1 VSAAHSGE
9 VERVDRRAAWVIG
22 IIFGGLVVCLFGFLV
37 VLSLA
42 LGSGR
47 KSGISSG
54 DHVGVLEVV
63 GEIRDSKLLLKEIRD
78 FAEDDHV
85 KAVVVRIDS
94 PGGAVGP
101 SQEIYDALRRLSKKK
116 KVVASMG
123 SIAASGGF
131 YIACAAEKVYANP
144 GTLTGSI
151 GVIFA
156 IPNVRGLMKWAGVEM
171 NTITAGKMKDSGSP
185 YREMTPEERAYF
197 EGVLHDVHEQF
208 IEAVADGRKLKA
220 DDVRPNADGRVFTGR
235 QAKGLKLVDELGGF
249 DDAAAAAA
257 KMAGIKDDPPELEY
271 PKKDKKLLEE
281 LLGEDARSV
290 VGGAAS
296 SVMEGLTGG
305 MGLQYRMPIVE
316 GQ

>member
-1 VSAAHSGE
+1 
-9 VERVDRRAAWVIG
+9 VDRRAAWVIG

-47 KSGISSG
+47 RSGVSSA

-63 GEIRDSKLLLKEIRD
+63 GEIRDSKLLLKQIRD

-101 SQEIYDALRRLSKKK
+101 SQEIYDALRKLSKKK

-185 YREMTPEERAYF
+185 YREMTPDERAYF

-220 DDVRPNADGRVFTGR
+220 DDVRPSADGRVFTGR
-235 QAKGLKLVDELGGF
+235 QAKELKLVDELGGF

-296 SVMEGLTGG
+296 SMMEGLTGG

>member
-1 VSAAHSGE
+1 
-9 VERVDRRAAWVIG
+9 VDRRAAWVIG

-47 KSGISSG
+47 KSSLSSS
-54 DHVGVLEVV
+54 DRVGVVEIV
-63 GEIRDSKLLLKEIRD
+63 GEIRDSKQVLKTLRD

-85 KAVVVRIDS
+85 KAVVIRIDS

-101 SQEIYDALRRLSKKK
+101 SQEIYDAIRKLSGKKK
-116 KVVASMG
+116 TVASMG

-185 YREMTPEERAYF
+185 YREMTPDERAYF

-208 IEAVADGRKLKA
+208 IEAVAAGRKMKV
-220 DDVRPNADGRVFTGR
+220 DDLRPSADGRVFTGR
-235 QAKGLKLVDELGGF
+235 QAKELKLVDELGGF
-249 DDAAAAAA
+249 EDAAAAAA

-281 LLGEDARSV
+281 LLGEDARSM
-290 VGGAAS
+290 VGGATS
-296 SVMEGLTGG
+296 SVLEGLTGG

>member
-1 VSAAHSGE
+1 M
-9 VERVDRRAAWVIG
+9 DRRAAWVIG

-42 LGSGR
+42 LGSGGR
-47 KSGISSG
+47 KSSLSSS
-54 DHVGVLEVV
+54 DRVGVIEVV
-63 GEIRDSKLLLKEIRD
+63 GEIRDSKLLLKNLRD

-85 KAVVVRIDS
+85 KAVVIRIDS

-101 SQEIYDALRRLSKKK
+101 SQEIYTAVRKLSQKK

-185 YREMTPEERAYF
+185 YREMTPDERAYF

-208 IEAVADGRKLKA
+208 IEAVADGRKLKV

-235 QAKGLKLVDELGGF
+235 QAKELKLVDELGGF
-249 DDAAAAAA
+249 DEAVAAAA
-257 KMAGIKDDPPELEY
+257 KMAGIKDETPELEY

-281 LLGEDARSV
+281 LLGEDARSM

-296 SVMEGLTGG
+296 SMVEGLTGG

>member
-1 VSAAHSGE
+1 M
-9 VERVDRRAAWVIG
+9 DRRAAWVIG

-37 VLSLA
+37 VLSMA

-47 KSGISSG
+47 RSGVSSA
-54 DHVGVLEVV
+54 DHVGVIEVV

-78 FAEDDHV
+78 FSEDDHV

-101 SQEIYDALRRLSKKK
+101 SQEIYDAIRKLSKKK

-156 IPNVRGLMKWAGVEM
+156 IPNFRGLMKWAGVEM
-171 NTITAGKMKDSGSP
+171 NTITAGRMKDSGSP

-197 EGVLHDVHEQF
+197 ERVLHDVHEQF

-235 QAKGLKLVDELGGF
+235 QAKELKLVDELGGF
-249 DDAAAAAA
+249 DDAAEAAA

>member
-1 VSAAHSGE
+1 
-9 VERVDRRAAWVIG
+9 
-22 IIFGGLVVCLFGFLV
+22 VVCLFGFLV

-47 KSGISSG
+47 KASLSSV
-54 DHVGVLEVV
+54 DRVGVVEVV
-63 GEIRDSKLLLKEIRD
+63 GEIRDSKQLLKTIRE
-78 FAEDDHV
+78 FSEDEHI
-85 KAVVVRIDS
+85 KAVVIRIDS

-101 SQEIYDALRRLSKKK
+101 SQEVYTAVRRLSEKK

-123 SIAASGGF
+123 SVAASGGF

-197 EGVLHDVHEQF
+197 EGVLKDVHEQF
-208 IEAVADGRKLKA
+208 IEAVAEGRKLKA
-220 DDVRPNADGRVFTGR
+220 EDVRPSADGRVFTGR
-235 QAKGLKLVDELGGF
+235 QAKELKLVDALGGF
-249 DDAAAAAA
+249 EEAAADAA

-271 PKKDKKLLEE
+271 PKKDRKLLEE
-281 LLGEDARSV
+281 LLGEDARSM

-305 MGLQYRMPIVE
+305 TGLQYRMPIVE

>member
-1 VSAAHSGE
+1 MKSKTLRVVAATLVIYVGVAALFLVMASSRRGGE
-9 VERVDRRAAWVIG
+9 
-22 IIFGGLVVCLFGFLV
+22 GGQALFGPRVAILELEGMIMDVDDLV
-37 VLSLA
+37 RELR
-42 LGSGR
+42 GY
-47 KSGISSG
+47 
-54 DHVGVLEVV
+54 
-63 GEIRDSKLLLKEIRD
+63 RDNPQ
-78 FAEDDHV
+78 V
-85 KAVVVRIDS
+85 KAVVIRVNS
-94 PGGAVGP
+94 PGGVVGP
-101 SQEIYDALRRLSKKK
+101 TQELHQALMRVREAGKP
-116 KVVASMG
+116 VVASLG
-123 SIAASGGF
+123 SIAASGG
-131 YIACAAEKVYANP
+131 YYTAVAADRIYANP

-197 EGVLHDVHEQF
+197 ESVLHDVHEQF
-208 IEAVADGRKLKA
+208 IEAVADGRKLKV
-220 DDVRPNADGRVFTGR
+220 DDVRPSADGRVFTGR
-235 QAKGLKLVDELGGF
+235 QAKELKLVDELGGF
-249 DDAAAAAA
+249 DEAAAAAA

-271 PKKDKKLLEE
+271 PKKDRKLLEE